1 MRTQNSVWVAVSIL
15 FAHASLAGESVV
27 LGPTYDIV
35 EPDTL
40 EEIRARAG
48 NVDWAAE
55 MKKKDPADYSAFR
68 GAPLP
73 LASRYEERFFD
84 PTYVLPYDL
93 RDADG
98 KLLHPQGTRVN
109 VYERLTLPGR
119 YIVIDGSPSHLKW
132 LEDVARP
139 TSSDR
144 ILVANGSV
152 YGLGTR
158 KDFTF
163 YVLDPRGIERFG
175 LKAVPSIVEQV
186 GTQLKITEFA
196 VTGLSQQ
203 GPLTAAQGERGE

>member
-1 MRTQNSVWVAVSIL
+1 MKTLSSVWVAVSML
-15 FAHASLAGESVV
+15 ASVAIAGESVV
-27 LGPTYDIV
+27 LGPTYEIV

-40 EEIRARAG
+40 EEIRTRAAKV
-48 NVDWAAE
+48 NWAAE
-55 MKKKDPADYSAFR
+55 MNKKDPADYSAFR

-73 LASRYEERFFD
+73 IASKYEERFFD

-119 YIVIDGSPSHLKW
+119 YIVIDGSPTHLKW
-132 LEDVARP
+132 LEEVARP
-139 TSSDR
+139 TSGDR

-152 YGLGTR
+152 YGLRAR
-158 KDFTF
+158 KDHTF

-186 GTQLKITEFA
+186 GTQLKITEFVVA
-196 VTGLSQQ
+196 GSPHRA
-203 GPLTAAQGERGE
+203 PLAANTKAP